1 MAFRRDNVT
10 DCLRLRRVMISAVSL
25 VAGGFVANLFWDIIW
40 GDAESIARAGS
51 TELGATGYLK
61 SSLLSGGKTALD
73 ASMPSA
79 ATRFAKVGAKAP
91 IASVGK
97 AEGTYMEARE
107 RRHPVE
113 WNFTVGSA
121 DVKARWEAWDSAEG
135 WSAYPRPGVDLS
147 DTIAWPAVVG
157 REGGWRLGLSKP
169 RVVVLS
175 MPQRSARRH
184 QFKRSFEKLCLDANV
199 TWAPALEGS
208 RIPVELKWM
217 LGKFD
222 KKAFDHDKPGMWA
235 IYASHLAIIRDS
247 HRECFDCDLVVFEDD
262 IVFADEFRKR
272 WTEFFTSL
280 PADWDLLRLGGQ
292 SLWEPPLKITEHHIR
307 AVSFCNTWGFVVRAR
322 SVNLLANRL
331 ASLPIRGHWGIDA
344 VFTLFKEFP
353 MYVPVVPMIH
363 DASDCHDTAE
373 DRLHKVGCETR
384 KSLAQASARTYAR
397 WPQGYTRTYCLRKG
411 SPDKATEKNPQCND
425 TLSETCCPYL
435 DPPRRPMPDRNQC

>member
-175 MPQRSARRH
+175 MPQRSARR
-184 QFKRSFEKLCLDANV
+184 QQIKRSFEQLCLDANV
-199 TWAPALEGS
+199 IWAPALVGS
-208 RIPVELKWM
+208 KIPADLKWM
-217 LGKFD
+217 LGRIDDTSFD
-222 KKAFDHDKPGMWA
+222 NDKPGMWA
-235 IYASHLAIIRDS
+235 CYASHLAILRDA
-247 HRECFDCDLVVFEDD
+247 HRECPDCDLVVLEDD
-262 IVFADEFRKR
+262 IVFAGDFRVR

-292 SLWEPPLKITEHHIR
+292 ALWTPPFTITKHHIR
-307 AVSFCNTWGFVVRAR
+307 AESVSNTWGFVVRAR

-331 ASLPIRGHWGIDA
+331 ANLPVRGSWGIDA
-344 VFTLFKEFP
+344 VFTLFEEFA
-353 MYVPVVPMIH
+353 MYAPVIPLIQG
-363 DASDCHDTAE
+363 ASDCHDTAE
-373 DRLHKVGCETR
+373 ARLHQTGCESPT
-384 KSLAQASARTYAR
+384 SLANAAEATYER
-397 WPQGYTRTYCLRKG
+397 WPQGWVRTYCSSKG
-411 SPDKATEKNPQCND
+411 SVNEATSENPRCED
-425 TLSETCCPYL
+425 TLSERCCPYHT
-435 DPPRRPMPDRNQC
+435 PPVKAMPHGSQC